1 MTSAA
6 PADAKVSAINH
17 DAPSKRFS
25 ATVGEGGEQCEL
37 LYLLEDAGGRKV
49 MNITRTYTAPSARG
63 KGVAGKL
70 ADAAF
75 TFAREHGYAVRPTCS
90 YISDAYIPGGKGAA
104 ANFAFDAGSGLALP
118 KPE

>member
-1 MTSAA
+1 MGAAAVSSLRTFPAHYTYAFVQLSCSSHQPSRTMTSAA

-49 MNITRTYTAPSARG
+49 MNITR
-63 KGVAGKL
+63 
-70 ADAAF
+70 
-75 TFAREHGYAVRPTCS
+75 
-90 YISDAYIPGGKGAA
+90 
-104 ANFAFDAGSGLALP
+104 
-118 KPE
+118 